1 MPTSINGWPVLD
13 NPAWGDPRLATKP
26 IPACPTRK
34 LTMNKD
40 VLPLFL
46 AFASDYHREIAPLDT
61 GALDDWSYDYRIARA
76 SGSWS
81 DHSSGTAIDLN
92 ASKEGGL
99 GYGPLAWWKQG
110 KRALTARRLK
120 RRYKV
125 LMWGGAKD
133 LGGDY
138 YLANDTDWMH
148 WALKPGTTP
157 GQVQA
162 VIAELGIT
170 KDGVRTKG
178 PKLPA

>member
-13 NPAWGDPRLATKP
+13 SPPWSDVRLGTKP

-81 DHSSGTAIDLN
+81 DHSSGTAIDRN

-110 KRALTARRLK
+110 KRALTARRAPCLS
-120 RRYKV
+120 
-125 LMWGGAKD
+125 
-133 LGGDY
+133 
-138 YLANDTDWMH
+138 
-148 WALKPGTTP
+148 P
-157 GQVQA
+157 
-162 VIAELGIT
+162 
-170 KDGVRTKG
+170 
-178 PKLPA
+178 LPAPPTTERKATFRGASSLGPTSCRRSHKTCRP